1 MTTKHSTHSSP
12 RQQKCWQGEHARP
25 LCCVWRNKQRAM
37 GPAQGRVCATDHS
50 MCAVAAPQN
59 TGVPPSTNSTP
70 PISGKL
76 SKSVNTVQCDA
87 TSYQVAAYVTGNI
100 NGNKNRGVNTR
111 IQDCFCMAHV
121 AVGAHQCLL
130 HSAWGLNNY
139 LSTTA
144 QRLSQAGIDPT
155 AAQLPQQRGLWV

>member
-1 MTTKHSTHSSP
+1 MLHLT
-12 RQQKCWQGEHARP
+12 G
-25 LCCVWRNKQRAM
+25 
-37 GPAQGRVCATDHS
+37 
-50 MCAVAAPQN
+50 AALLQPVQN
-59 TGVPPSTNSTP
+59 TGGATQYQQHFTL
-70 PISGKL
+70 SGKL
-76 SKSVNTVQCDA
+76 SKSANTVQCDA

-100 NGNKNRGVNTR
+100 NGHKNRGVAR

-144 QRLSQAGIDPT
+144 RQRLSQAGIDPT
-155 AAQLPQQRGLWV
+155 AAQLPQQGGLWV